1 MKITSTLLV
10 GCGGTGSH
18 LASPL
23 ARLLS
28 FHPNADHSITLC
40 DGDAFEAGNR
50 NRQLMALA
58 DPGKNKAVVV
68 REQLMAQGL
77 GDITTIA
84 DFLNPSIL
92 SSWLLEAGDCPM
104 IVVAVDNDATRKIV
118 CDQLQEAKAY
128 LPSFFMITPG
138 NDAGEG
144 SRPAEIKGQT
154 LWWGYTENTD
164 FGINPATVYSNI
176 AKPSDP
182 PPVRGEC
189 SAKAPSQ
196 PQLIAANLMAAATTL
211 SVIQSLLDATIDPT
225 KHGLFFT
232 STKSEVI

>member
-10 GCGGTGSH
+10 GCGGTGSY
-18 LASPL
+18 LAGPL
-23 ARLLS
+23 ARLLN
-28 FHPNADHSITLC
+28 FHPNAEPKLTLC
-40 DGDAFEAGNR
+40 DGDAFEDGNR
-50 NRQLMALA
+50 YRQLMAA
-58 DPGKNKAVVV
+58 EDAGVNKALATQKRLFAESYVSAAV
-68 REQLMAQGL
+68 
-77 GDITTIA
+77 IA
-84 DFLNPSIL
+84 NFLNSAIL
-92 SSWLLEAGDCPM
+92 NRWLLDAGDCPM

-118 CDQLQEAKAY
+118 CDQLEEAKAY

-138 NDAGEG
+138 NDAGESG
-144 SRPAEIKGQT
+144 RPAEIKGQT

-164 FGINPATVYSNI
+164 FGINPSTVYPNI
-176 AKPSDP
+176 AEPSDP
-182 PPVRGEC
+182 APVSGEC

-232 STKSEVI
+232 AIKSEVI

>member
-10 GCGGTGSH
+10 GCGGTGGY

-23 ARLLS
+23 ARLLT
-28 FHPNADHSITLC
+28 FHPNAQLSLTLC
-40 DGDAFEAGNR
+40 DGDTFEDGNR
-50 NRQLMALA
+50 YRQLMAA
-58 DPGKNKAVVV
+58 EDAGVNKALAINRRLYHESYVSAAV
-68 REQLMAQGL
+68 
-77 GDITTIA
+77 IA
-84 DFLNPSIL
+84 DYLNPTNL
-92 SSWLLEAGDCPM
+92 NSWLLEAGDCPM
-104 IVVAVDNDATRKIV
+104 IVVAVDNDSTRKMV

-164 FGINPATVYSNI
+164 FGINPATVYPNI
-176 AKPSDP
+176 ANPSDP
-182 PPVRGEC
+182 APVRGEC